1 MSVEDQMQVLN
12 YKKINA
18 DKLEKQK
25 SAMSKLP
32 YSISVTYTGDESFYS
47 HRGRSRAA
55 KRDPYRFSKDI
66 PVEVTIK
73 EDIKFF
79 MFLGKTNKKMWTVKS
94 GAEAKNVLDAE
105 AEKVAEVEKKG
116 LARKKAQ
123 AEKMRKARASRKK
136 TKEARDIGLEEAEEN
151 VKEAEITTLESEI
164 KTQEEAKILEEAEA
178 KSKIPAEVI
187 EANKKAQEEF
197 NKTEGVEE

>member
-105 AEKVAEVEKKG
+105 VEKKG